1 MNSNEKLERFLT
13 VLREEIQVL
22 PPVERE
28 KLEQIFDTQGGN
40 VICMALWE
48 HEKSGLLSSPRYKK
62 AAEDLYG
69 ASR

>member
-1 MNSNEKLERFLT
+1 MNSNEKLEQFLT
-13 VLREEIQVL
+13 VLRDEIQVL

-48 HEKSGLLSSPRYKK
+48 QEKSGLLSSPRYKK
-62 AAEDLYG
+62 AAEELYW